1 MRIAR
6 TAAALGF
13 RGSDRHHLARALKH
27 VTMVRAYKRLQAV
40 RLVAAGRAVKDVAP
54 IVGVS
59 EQTIYNWVNCYL
71 QEHATAALF
80 DEPRAGRP
88 PVAPGITAARIKRE
102 FGRDPLRLGYQATV
116 WTVPLFRAHL
126 SRRYRCQLSPDTLRR
141 RMRQLGLR
149 WKRPRYV
156 YAEKEPHLPQKK
168 RRWSGS

>member
-13 RGSDRHHLARALKH
+13 RGSDRHHLAQALKH

-40 RLVAAGRAVKDVAP
+40 RLIAAGRAVKEVAQ

-59 EQTIYNWVNCYL
+59 EQTIYHWVNCYL
-71 QEHATAALF
+71 HEHAAAALF

-88 PVAPGITAARIKRE
+88 PVASGITAARIKRE

-116 WTVPLFRAHL
+116 WTVPLLTAHL

-149 WKRPRYV
+149 WKRPRYI

-168 RRWSGS
+168 GRWCGA

>member
-13 RGSDRHHLARALKH
+13 RGSDRHHLAHALKH
-27 VTMVRAYKRLQAV
+27 VTMVSAYKRLQAV
-40 RLVAAGRAVKDVAP
+40 RLIAAGRAVKDVAP
-54 IVGVS
+54 IAGVS

-71 QEHATAALF
+71 QEHAAAALF
-80 DEPRAGRP
+80 DEPRAGHP

-116 WTVPLFRAHL
+116 WTVPLLTAHL
-126 SRRYRCQLSPDTLRR
+126 SRRYHCRLSPDTLRR
-141 RMRQLGLR
+141 RLRQLGLR

-168 RRWSGS
+168 GRWSGA

>member
-13 RGSDRHHLARALKH
+13 RRSDRQYLAHALKH

-40 RLVAAGRAVKDVAP
+40 RLIAAGRAVKEVAQF
-54 IVGVS
+54 VGVS

-71 QEHATAALF
+71 HEHAAAALV

-116 WTVPLFRAHL
+116 WTVPLFTAHL
-126 SRRYRCQLSPDTLRR
+126 SRRYRCQLSPDMLRR
-141 RMRQLGLR
+141 RMRQLDLR

-168 RRWSGS
+168 GRWSGD

>member
-6 TAAALGF
+6 TVAALGF
-13 RGSDRHHLARALKH
+13 RRSDRHHLADALKQ

-40 RLVAAGRAVKDVAP
+40 RLVAAGRAVKEVAQ

-59 EQTIYNWVNCYL
+59 DQTIYNWVNCYL
-71 QEHATAALF
+71 QEHTAAALF

-88 PVAPGITAARIKRE
+88 PAAPGITAARIKRE

-116 WTVPLFRAHL
+116 WTVPLFTAHL
-126 SRRYRCQLSPDTLRR
+126 SRRYCGQLSPDTLRR
-141 RMRQLGLR
+141 RMKQLGLR

-168 RRWSGS
+168 GHWSDG

>member
-13 RGSDRHHLARALKH
+13 RGSDRHHLAHALKH
-27 VTMVRAYKRLQAV
+27 VTMVSAYKRLQAV
-40 RLVAAGRAVKDVAP
+40 RLIAAGRAVKDVAP
-54 IVGVS
+54 IAGVS
-59 EQTIYNWVNCYL
+59 EQTIYNWANCYL
-71 QEHATAALF
+71 QEHAAAALF
-80 DEPRAGRP
+80 DEPRAGHP

-116 WTVPLFRAHL
+116 WTVPLLTAHL
-126 SRRYRCQLSPDTLRR
+126 SRRYHCRLSPDTLRR
-141 RMRQLGLR
+141 RLRQLGLR

-168 RRWSGS
+168 GRWSGA

>member
-6 TAAALGF
+6 TVAALGF
-13 RGSDRHHLARALKH
+13 RRSDRHHLADALKQ

-40 RLVAAGRAVKDVAP
+40 RLVAAGRAVKEVAQ

-71 QEHATAALF
+71 QEHTAAALF

-88 PVAPGITAARIKRE
+88 PAAPGITAARIKRE
-102 FGRDPLRLGYQATV
+102 FGRDPLRLGYQATG
-116 WTVPLFRAHL
+116 WTVPLFTAHL
-126 SRRYRCQLSPDTLRR
+126 SRRYRCRLSPDTLRR

-168 RRWSGS
+168 GHWSGA

>member
-13 RGSDRHHLARALKH
+13 GRSDRHHLAQALKH

-40 RLVAAGRAVKDVAP
+40 RLVATGRAVKEVAQ

-59 EQTIYNWVNCYL
+59 GQTIYNWVNCYL
-71 QEHATAALF
+71 RKHVVATLF
-80 DEPRAGRP
+80 DALRTGRP
-88 PVAPGITAARIKRE
+88 RVAPGITAARIKRE

-116 WTVPLFRAHL
+116 WTVPLFTAHL
-126 SRRYRCQLSPDTLRR
+126 SRRYRCRLSPDTLRR

-168 RRWSGS
+168 GRWSGG

>member
-13 RGSDRHHLARALKH
+13 RGSDRHHLAHALKH

-40 RLVAAGRAVKDVAP
+40 RLIATGRAVKEVAP

-59 EQTIYNWVNCYL
+59 AQTIYNWVNCYL
-71 QEHATAALF
+71 QERTAEALC
-80 DEPRAGRP
+80 DQRRAGRP
-88 PVAPGITAARIKRE
+88 AVAPCITAARLKRE

-116 WTVPLFRAHL
+116 WTVPLFTAHL
-126 SRRYRCQLSPDTLRR
+126 SRRYCGQLSPDTLRR
-141 RMRQLGLR
+141 RMKQLGLR

-168 RRWSGS
+168 GHWSDG

>member
-13 RGSDRHHLARALKH
+13 RGSDRHHLAQALKH
-27 VTMVRAYKRLQAV
+27 VTMVSAYKRLQAV
-40 RLVAAGRAVKDVAP
+40 RLIADGRTVKDVAQ
-54 IVGVS
+54 IAGVS

-71 QEHATAALF
+71 EEHAAAALF

-88 PVAPGITAARIKRE
+88 PMAPGITAARIKRE

-116 WTVPLFRAHL
+116 WTVPLFTAHL
-126 SRRYRCQLSPDTLRR
+126 SRRYRCRLSPDTLRR

-168 RRWSGS
+168 GRWSGG

>member
-6 TAAALGF
+6 SAAALGF
-13 RGSDRHHLARALKH
+13 RGSDRHHLAHALEH
-27 VTMVRAYKRLQAV
+27 VTMVRAHKRLQAV
-40 RLVAAGRAVKDVAP
+40 RLIAAGRVVKEVAQ

-59 EQTIYNWVNCYL
+59 DQTIYNWVNCYL
-71 QEHATAALF
+71 QEHAADALF

-88 PVAPGITAARIKRE
+88 LVAPGITAARIKRE
-102 FGRDPLRLGYQATV
+102 FGRDPLRLGYQATG
-116 WTVPLFRAHL
+116 WTVPLFTAHL
-126 SRRYRCQLSPDTLRR
+126 SRRYRCRLSPDTLRR

-168 RRWSGS
+168 GHWSGG

>member
-13 RGSDRHHLARALKH
+13 RGSDRQHLAHALKH

-40 RLVAAGRAVKDVAP
+40 RLIAAGRAVKDVAP

-59 EQTIYNWVNCYL
+59 DQTIYNWVNCYL
-71 QEHATAALF
+71 QEHAAEALF

-88 PVAPGITAARIKRE
+88 PVAPDITAARIKRE
-102 FGRDPLRLGYQATV
+102 FGRDPLRVGYRATV
-116 WTVPLFRAHL
+116 WTVPLFTAHL
-126 SRRYRCQLSPDTLRR
+126 SRRCRLSPDTLRR

-168 RRWSGS
+168 RRWSGG

>member
-13 RGSDRHHLARALKH
+13 RWSDRHHLAHALKH

-40 RLVAAGRAVKDVAP
+40 KLIAAGRAVKDVAQ

-59 EQTIYNWVNCYL
+59 DQTIYNWVNCYL
-71 QEHATAALF
+71 QEHTAAALF

-88 PVAPGITAARIKRE
+88 PAAPGITAARIKRE

-116 WTVPLFRAHL
+116 WTVPLFTAHL
-126 SRRYRCQLSPDTLRR
+126 SRRYCGQLSPDTLRR
-141 RMRQLGLR
+141 RMKQLGLR

-168 RRWSGS
+168 GHWSDG

>member
-13 RGSDRHHLARALKH
+13 RWSDRHRLAQALKQ

-40 RLVAAGRAVKDVAP
+40 RLVAAGRAVKEVAA

-59 EQTIYNWVNCYL
+59 AQTIYNWVNCYL
-71 QEHATAALF
+71 QERTAQALC
-80 DEPRAGRP
+80 DKRRAGRP
-88 PVAPGITAARIKRE
+88 PVAPGITGARIKRE

-116 WTVPLFRAHL
+116 WTVALFTAHL
-126 SRRYRCQLSPDTLRR
+126 SRRYRCRLSPDTLRR
-141 RMRQLGLR
+141 RMKQLGLR

-168 RRWSGS
+168 GHWSGS

>member
-13 RGSDRHHLARALKH
+13 RRSDRHHLAHALKQ

-40 RLVAAGRAVKDVAP
+40 RLVAAGRAVKEVAQ
-54 IVGVS
+54 IAGVS
-59 EQTIYNWVNCYL
+59 AQTIYNWVNCYL
-71 QEHATAALF
+71 QEHAAEALF
-80 DEPRAGRP
+80 DERRAGRP

-116 WTVPLFRAHL
+116 WTVPLFTEHL
-126 SRRYRCQLSPDTLRR
+126 SRRYRCRLRPDTRRR

-168 RRWSGS
+168 GHWSDG

>member
-13 RGSDRHHLARALKH
+13 RGSDRHHLAHALKH
-27 VTMVRAYKRLQAV
+27 VTMVSAYKRLQAV
-40 RLVAAGRAVKDVAP
+40 RLIAAGRAVKDVAP
-54 IVGVS
+54 IAGVS

-71 QEHATAALF
+71 QEHAAAALF
-80 DEPRAGRP
+80 DEPRAGHP

-116 WTVPLFRAHL
+116 WTVPLLTAHL
-126 SRRYRCQLSPDTLRR
+126 SRRYHCRLSPDTLWRR
-141 RMRQLGLR
+141 LRQLGLR

-168 RRWSGS
+168 GRWSGA